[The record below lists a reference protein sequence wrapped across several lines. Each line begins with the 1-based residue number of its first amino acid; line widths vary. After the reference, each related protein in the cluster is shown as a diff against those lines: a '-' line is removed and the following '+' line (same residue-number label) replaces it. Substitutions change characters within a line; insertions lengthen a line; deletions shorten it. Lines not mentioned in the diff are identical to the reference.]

1 MKNHRDLVV
10 KDNTLTN
17 ASYTLSL
24 VEQRLI
30 LLAIV
35 AARESNLNLQ
45 SKHKLLVTADSYA
58 KQFNVVRQA
67 AYLALKEAC
76 ENLFERRFSFEERN
90 GKVKQVKS
98 RWVSRIA
105 YIEEHAEVEI
115 VFADDVIPL
124 ITELEARFTQYEL
137 KQISGLSSAYA
148 IRLYELLIA
157 WRSTGKTTL
166 LGLDEFKNKLGVNA
180 GDYSRAD
187 NFKRRVLDIAIKQ
200 INENTDIFVEYEQHK
215 QGRVITGFSFSF
227 KFKKAPKAE
236 KQKALASPKTQD
248 LDAEKREA
256 YAQFIGYQQR
266 AKLLNEPL
274 ENLITKKELAQ
285 FRKFEFMR

>member
-1 MKNHRDLVV
+1 MNNTDLVV
-10 KDNTLTN
+10 KDNSLIN
-17 ASYTLSL
+17 ASYTLSV

-35 AARESNLNLQ
+35 AARENNLNLQ

-157 WRSTGKTTL
+157 WRSTGKTPIL
-166 LGLDEFKNKLGVNA
+166 KLDEFRNKLGVTA
-180 GDYSRAD
+180 GEYTRAD
-187 NFKRRVLDIAIKQ
+187 NFKRRVLDVAIAQ
-200 INENTDIFVEYEQHK
+200 INEHTDVTVSYEQHK
-215 QGRVITGFSFSF
+215 QGRVIIGFSFTF
-227 KFKKAPKAE
+227 KFKKPTKAE
-236 KQKALASPKTQD
+236 KQKALASPKVSD
-248 LDAEKREA
+248 LDVEKREA

-285 FRKFEFMR
+285 FRKFEFMK